1 MPVMPQNDAGWRIE
15 PPVSVPVAAGARRAG
30 PGTGAPP
37 GGAAGGGAAGPGGGR
52 RGGGGGVVWG
62 PAAAGA
68 GRAAP
73 APARPREGPPGMRLR
88 SQGLRTGAGP
98 GWPQGATAEFSL
110 DEPIANSS
118 QLSLPSVTAPAC
130 ASWRTTVASNGDW

>member
-15 PPVSVPVAAGARRAG
+15 PPGSVPVAAGARRAG
-30 PGTGAPP
+30 PAPGAPP
-37 GGAAGGGAAGPGGGR
+37 GGVAPRGSVPGAAGAR
-52 RGGGGGVVWG
+52 
-62 PAAAGA
+62 
-68 GRAAP
+68 RAATATALP
-73 APARPREGPPGMRLR
+73 PEEPPGMRLR

>member
-15 PPVSVPVAAGARRAG
+15 PPVSVPLAAGARRA
-30 PGTGAPP
+30 
-37 GGAAGGGAAGPGGGR
+37 
-52 RGGGGGVVWG
+52 
-62 PAAAGA
+62 
-68 GRAAP
+68 AP
-73 APARPREGPPGMRLR
+73 APAPPPGGPPGKGPRAPGGGTRGGAAATALPPEEPPGVRLR

-130 ASWRTTVASNGDW
+130 AS